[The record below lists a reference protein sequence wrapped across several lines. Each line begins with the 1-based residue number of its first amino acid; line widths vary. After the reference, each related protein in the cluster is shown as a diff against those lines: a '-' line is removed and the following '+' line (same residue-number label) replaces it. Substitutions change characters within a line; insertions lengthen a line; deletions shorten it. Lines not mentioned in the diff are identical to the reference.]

1 MVVMVVVLVAEMEE
15 GEEEDSEEEEDLAE
29 EEDLEHLA
37 AEKEVAAEKALLAE
51 EKAAGKVG
59 GMVEETEEEM
69 EAEMEEEPGEGK
81 VVVVEKA
88 AARVVA
94 KVVEMAAMAE
104 VPERQPQLE
113 AQDP

>member
-1 MVVMVVVLVAEMEE
+1 
-15 GEEEDSEEEEDLAE
+15 
-29 EEDLEHLA
+29 
-37 AEKEVAAEKALLAE
+37 
-51 EKAAGKVG
+51 
-59 GMVEETEEEM
+59 
-69 EAEMEEEPGEGK
+69 MEEEPGEGK

-104 VPERQPQLE
+104 APERQPQLE